1 MEHHGRG
8 HGLPREGC
16 RDSMSARFT
25 NTPVVHFGYGGN
37 RARPAAAENAVGLVL
52 ATEMEVLP
60 LSLSRFQV
68 LCHSL
73 SKVLFKLSLTLLV
86 RYRSFYSVFNF
97 GRHIP
102 AT

>member
-1 MEHHGRG
+1 MFEILG
-8 HGLPREGC
+8 E
-16 RDSMSARFT
+16 DAA
-25 NTPVVHFGYGGN
+25 
-37 RARPAAAENAVGLVL
+37 ARPLVFTKGVPRVLVPSPIPETNALVCRRGDPTDNACGLVL
-52 ATEMEVLP
+52 ANEMEVLS
-60 LSLSRFQV
+60 LSLSRFQG

-102 AT
+102 AA

>member
-8 HGLPREGC
+8 HGLP
-16 RDSMSARFT
+16 
-25 NTPVVHFGYGGN
+25 GG
-37 RARPAAAENAVGLVL
+37 AATLCPLVSPIPQLCTLVTWAIGLGPLPHENAVGLVL

-86 RYRSFYSVFNF
+86 RYRSSYSVFNF

-102 AT
+102 AD

>member
-1 MEHHGRG
+1 MFEILG
-8 HGLPREGC
+8 E
-16 RDSMSARFT
+16 DAT
-25 NTPVVHFGYGGN
+25 
-37 RARPAAAENAVGLVL
+37 ARPEVPQVLVPSPIPDQCTCMPQGDPVDNACGLVL
-52 ATEMEVLP
+52 ANEMEVLS
-60 LSLSRFQV
+60 LSLSRFQG